1 MEILRV
7 ENLSFT
13 YPTEQAQALRGVS
26 FSVKEGEFILLC
38 GASGCGK
45 TTLLRLLK
53 EELAPEGTTDGA
65 IYYKGKPFAE
75 VTRRESAEEVG
86 FVMQDPDSQIVTDK
100 VWHELAFGLENLG
113 LPRSAIR
120 LRAAETAGFFGISDW
135 FGDNTDELSGGQ
147 KQVLNLACVMAMH
160 PALLLLDEPTGQLD
174 PIAAS
179 EFIATVKKLNT
190 ELGLTV
196 ILAEHRLEELF
207 PLADRVIVMEN
218 GAVVSDAKP
227 CETPAALRRSGKGAT
242 VLPGLPAAM
251 RIFDALET
259 EGASPVTVKEGR
271 DYLRTACRNETRSL
285 PEKEEPAAGPVA
297 LELKNVCFRYEK
309 TAPDVLRGLS
319 AQIREGEIFAVLG
332 GNGSGKTTMLDC
344 LAGLRRPYAGSVSVY
359 GKKIKDYKNNS
370 LYRGMLSY
378 LPQDPKTVFVQDSLE
393 ADLTALCAAMG
404 KTTEESG
411 AAVRE
416 QAARF
421 GVEGLLARHPYD
433 LSGGEQ
439 QKAALAKMLLSDP
452 RILLMDEP
460 TKGMDAAAKNGLMK
474 TLRRLSGEGRT
485 VVMVTHDIEF
495 AAVCADRCAML
506 FDGEIFAEGAPRAF
520 FSDNNFYT
528 TAANRIARGFY
539 DNAVTVE
546 DVVTLALGNRQ

>member
-53 EELAPEGTTDGA
+53 EELAPEGTTEGA
-65 IYYKGKPFAE
+65 IYYKGKPLAE

-135 FGDNTDELSGGQ
+135 FGGNTDELSGGQ

-218 GAVVSDAKP
+218 GAVVSDARP

-271 DYLRTACRNETRSL
+271 AYLRSACRNGTRAL
-285 PEKEEPAAGPVA
+285 PEEAGSVAGPVA

-370 LYRGMLSY
+370 LYRGVLSY

-404 KTTEESG
+404 KPAEESG

-460 TKGMDAAAKNGLMK
+460 TKGMDAAAKNDLME